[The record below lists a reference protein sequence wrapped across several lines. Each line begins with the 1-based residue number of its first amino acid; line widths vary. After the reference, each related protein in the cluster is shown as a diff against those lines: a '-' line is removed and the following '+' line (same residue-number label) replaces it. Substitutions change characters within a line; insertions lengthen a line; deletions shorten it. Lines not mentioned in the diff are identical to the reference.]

1 MFTTLNKWGKI
12 VIINQLLTLVVY
24 VGSIVL
30 MRETIDVSVIDLD
43 FAKKVGIITLFSWGP
58 LQIMKWW
65 RVRMNPTEA
74 EKIMKSI
81 KGDKANKQKPI

>member
-1 MFTTLNKWGKI
+1 M
-12 VIINQLLTLVVY
+12 
-24 VGSIVL
+24 
-30 MRETIDVSVIDLD
+30 SVIDLD

-81 KGDKANKQKPI
+81 KGDKANKQKALEKPLDP